1 MFIKKSV
8 SLEMSSLPTFY
19 FFQSI
24 LLGFSILHIIY
35 FVYLHY
41 YIYICNLRSGNIKNI
56 SFTNKQTIMLTKKI
70 TAVIY
75 GIICLIPL
83 SSCIEK
89 DLYQAP
95 ETKSADTYFGYTT
108 SSNCNVDLS
117 YDFKNYQVV
126 FELYAK
132 NPLSEDEN
140 GNLIKTEEEP
150 VYRGSTD
157 KNGAFNGDISIP
169 SFLTEL
175 YLYSDF
181 IGTISPIK
189 LPIVNGKIS
198 FDQDIFKQNLKNTN
212 SKIRSITESNYEY
225 PDKYK
230 ILGDWTK
237 IGCPTY
243 LSPVTTEIDNQL
255 LYDIRKV
262 FIEPGGSAKMEN
274 IYPQYVGDD
283 VNIEINIVKPT
294 KIGLVM
300 LTSTATKQNTVGYF
314 TYPTNQK
321 PTDASNITPIIA
333 YPRISTTVCN
343 SSSTVGSM
351 YTGDRVELKYWNGTE
366 FVDEFPAGVSIAW
379 FMLDSSFDQNN
390 SKILNNKRTFY
401 SIRELNNSGE
411 HRTIALK
418 DKSGQVVVFG
428 MEDATN
434 FTPTDNT
441 KQGNFGDAVFYLDFS
456 DGKSIETDGVENL
469 PDAPLGDLYTSSRG
483 ILSFE
488 DYWPAKGDYD
498 MNDMIIEYKRD
509 IYKNVL
515 TGKVQKIV
523 DTFVPKH
530 NGATTQNG
538 FGYQL
543 TGISNSDIVK
553 ITIESEGIVS
563 KFMEGQTLESGQDYP
578 TIILF
583 DDIKTALNKTFTVTM
598 DIVKEKLPEQAFTP
612 FFNSDYW
619 EKIYSKFNL
628 NPFIII
634 SSDIERGKEAHIVK
648 FPPTQKM
655 DRSYFNDKF
664 DKSNPEIGL
673 YYVNDE
679 NLPTGLQLSGVSI
692 GTTKGEDFLIPIEK
706 TSIKEAYPKFEAWA
720 SSFGAK
726 EGTWWQSPNMSKVIT
741 AK

>member
-1 MFIKKSV
+1 
-8 SLEMSSLPTFY
+8 
-19 FFQSI
+19 
-24 LLGFSILHIIY
+24 
-35 FVYLHY
+35 
-41 YIYICNLRSGNIKNI
+41 
-56 SFTNKQTIMLTKKI
+56 
-70 TAVIY
+70 
-75 GIICLIPL
+75 
-83 SSCIEK
+83 
-89 DLYQAP
+89 
-95 ETKSADTYFGYTT
+95 
-108 SSNCNVDLS
+108 
-117 YDFKNYQVV
+117 
-126 FELYAK
+126 
-132 NPLSEDEN
+132 
-140 GNLIKTEEEP
+140 
-150 VYRGSTD
+150 
-157 KNGAFNGDISIP
+157 
-169 SFLTEL
+169 
-175 YLYSDF
+175 
-181 IGTISPIK
+181 
-189 LPIVNGKIS
+189 
-198 FDQDIFKQNLKNTN
+198 
-212 SKIRSITESNYEY
+212 
-225 PDKYK
+225 
-230 ILGDWTK
+230 
-237 IGCPTY
+237 
-243 LSPVTTEIDNQL
+243 
-255 LYDIRKV
+255 
-262 FIEPGGSAKMEN
+262 MEN

-343 SSSTVGSM
+343 SSSTAGSM

-379 FMLDSSFDQNN
+379 FMLDSSFDRNN

-434 FTPTDNT
+434 FAPTDNT

-456 DGKSIETDGVENL
+456 DGKSIETDGVEDL

-553 ITIESEGIVS
+553 ITIESEGITS
-563 KFMEGQTLESGQDYP
+563 KFMEGQKLEPGQDYP

-612 FFNSDYW
+612 FFNSEHW

-634 SSDIERGKEAHIVK
+634 SSNIERGKEAHIVK

-692 GTTKGEDFLIPIEK
+692 GTTKGKDFLIPIEK

-726 EGTWWQSPNMSKVIT
+726 ESTWWQSPNMSKVIT